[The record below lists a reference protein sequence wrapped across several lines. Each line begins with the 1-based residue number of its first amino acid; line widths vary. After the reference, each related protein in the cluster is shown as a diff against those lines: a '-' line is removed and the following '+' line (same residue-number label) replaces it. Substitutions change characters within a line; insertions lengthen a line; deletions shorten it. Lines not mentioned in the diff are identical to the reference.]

1 MAAAQQNT
9 WGRIGRA
16 LIKDPASPKDL
27 VVNAGTSH
35 QNVTPVIR
43 SKSAHSHEKG
53 GDSNAKNENFL
64 KSFYSSRVLLHSFT
78 KSLVSQIRVI

>member
-1 MAAAQQNT
+1 MEAAQQNT

-16 LIKDPASPKDL
+16 LIKDHASPKDL

-53 GDSNAKNENFL
+53 GDSNAKNENWFVM
-64 KSFYSSRVLLHSFT
+64 SFWVKLESEST
-78 KSLVSQIRVI
+78 SLDLDH

>member
-1 MAAAQQNT
+1 MSKDMAQKLQPARRCRKIVSKSATTMEAAQQNT

-16 LIKDPASPKDL
+16 LIKDHASLKDL
-27 VVNAGTSH
+27 VANAGTSH

-53 GDSNAKNENFL
+53 GDSNAKDEN
-64 KSFYSSRVLLHSFT
+64 
-78 KSLVSQIRVI
+78 